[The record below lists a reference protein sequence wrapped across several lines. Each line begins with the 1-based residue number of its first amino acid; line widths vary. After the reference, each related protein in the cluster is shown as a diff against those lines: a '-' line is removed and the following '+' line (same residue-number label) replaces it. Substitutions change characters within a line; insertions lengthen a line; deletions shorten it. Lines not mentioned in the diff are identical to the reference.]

1 MAVARMRVA
10 RAYIGTSGWNYRQW
24 RGSFF
29 PEGLPTKQW
38 LSFYAGRF
46 DSVEVNYSFY
56 RLPSKE
62 ICESWYQQTP
72 EPFRFAMKASRY
84 ITHIKRLRN
93 TRESWDIFLERVLIL
108 KQKLGPILLQF
119 PSSFQ
124 ASEAN
129 LQAVDDFLQYAGS
142 ADSSRRLALEF
153 RHRSCFGQEMLA
165 VLRNHR
171 AALVIS
177 HSSRYP
183 VPEAA
188 ATSDFVYFRFHGP
201 TEMFASSYPDAD
213 LCDWAEKMK
222 AVLGMQRDVYAY
234 FNNDSGGHAPR
245 NAQVLLQELLPWSR
259 SASNA
264 QKHFLDSH

>member
-1 MAVARMRVA
+1 M
-10 RAYIGTSGWNYRQW
+10 
-24 RGSFF
+24 
-29 PEGLPTKQW
+29 
-38 LSFYAGRF
+38 
-46 DSVEVNYSFY
+46 
-56 RLPSKE
+56 
-62 ICESWYQQTP
+62 
-72 EPFRFAMKASRY
+72 
-84 ITHIKRLRN
+84 
-93 TRESWDIFLERVLIL
+93 FLERVLIL

-188 ATSDFVYFRFHGP
+188 ATSDFMYFRFHGP

-222 AVLGMQRDVYAY
+222 AVLGMQGDVYAY

-245 NAQVLLQELLPWSR
+245 NAQVLLQELPPWSR

>member
-1 MAVARMRVA
+1 MRMT
-10 RAYIGTSGWNYRQW
+10 RAYIGTSGTTYRP
-24 RGSFF
+24 RGCTFF
-29 PEGLPTKQW
+29 PRALPSKKW
-38 LSFYAGRF
+38 LSSYGSRF

-72 EPFRFAMKASRY
+72 EPFRFAMKVSRY
-84 ITHIKRLRN
+84 ITHIKRLQN
-93 TRESWDIFLERVLIL
+93 TREPWDVFLERVLIL

-165 VLRNHR
+165 VLRNHH

-183 VPEAA
+183 VPEIA

-201 TEMFASSYPDAD
+201 TELFASSY
-213 LCDWAEKMK
+213 
-222 AVLGMQRDVYAY
+222 
-234 FNNDSGGHAPR
+234 S
-245 NAQVLLQELLPWSR
+245 
-259 SASNA
+259 
-264 QKHFLDSH
+264 